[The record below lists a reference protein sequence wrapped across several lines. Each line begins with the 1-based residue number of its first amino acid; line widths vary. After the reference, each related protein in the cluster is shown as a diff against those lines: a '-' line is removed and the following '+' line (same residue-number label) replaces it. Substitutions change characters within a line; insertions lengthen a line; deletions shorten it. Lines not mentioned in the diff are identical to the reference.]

1 MAGRVE
7 ELVARAKSI
16 ISSGEPGRMELW
28 RAYVSVEYAVMDL
41 KLRRGLEGEPL
52 PARLS
57 RKSKVDV
64 ALARALLERI
74 DLEVDEKKLLY
85 DLRSC
90 RDVLKALVAGYARRS
105 TMS

>member
-1 MAGRVE
+1 M
-7 ELVARAKSI
+7 
-16 ISSGEPGRMELW
+16 
-28 RAYVSVEYAVMDL
+28 

-52 PARLS
+52 PTRLS
-57 RKSKVDV
+57 RKSKIDV